1 MKKLRRR
8 VQWSAL
14 RLFASFLL
22 SSATQGQS
30 SQAFPVYKITPVMS
44 KITFNVKASIPIE
57 GTFEKWD
64 ARLAFTSTDASTGAL
79 DIKIQADSVDTGSK
93 LKDDRL
99 KGKDCFDVKDHPY
112 VTFQSTKI
120 VQSGPHTFNVPGTLT
135 FRGVSKAESLTFTAD
150 RDGPGT
156 GEIEGTLWFDRRDFG
171 IDGSIPFV
179 TIADRVELTVD
190 FKATRVNGPPLL
202 FKQQQ

>member
-1 MKKLRRR
+1 VRQS
-8 VQWSAL
+8 VQWSVL
-14 RLFASFLL
+14 SLFAALFV
-22 SSATQGQS
+22 SSATRGQS
-30 SQAFPVYKITPVMS
+30 SQGAPVYEITPVMS
-44 KITFNVKASIPIE
+44 KITFDVKASIPIE
-57 GTFEKWD
+57 GTFKKWD

-79 DIKIQADSVDTGSK
+79 EIKIQADSVDTGSK
-93 LKDDRL
+93 YKDDRL
-99 KGKDCFDVKDHPY
+99 KGKNCFDVKDHPY

-120 VQSGPHTFNVPGTLT
+120 EQSGPHTFDVPGTLT

-190 FKATRVNGPPLL
+190 FKATRVSGSPLL